1 MRSILASF
9 IENRKLIWRLVK
21 RDLQARYRGSL
32 LGMAWTVLTPLF
44 LLLVFTF
51 VFSVV
56 FQSRW
61 NVEVTGKGQF
71 ALILFC
77 GLIIYQMFADC
88 ANRAPSLLL
97 ENIAYIKKVVFPL
110 DTLAWVSVGGAL
122 TNFLISYVLLL
133 IGQVVLLGSFHWT
146 VVFLPLVLVPLV
158 LFVVATVWLV
168 SSVGVFLRD
177 LKQIVG
183 VVVTMLM
190 FLSPIFYPIEA
201 LPEDFRIYIYLN
213 PLAFMMNQLRAITLF
228 GELPDFGGLA
238 MVTGVMFAL
247 FLFSGWWFNKVK
259 KGFADV
265 V

>member
-1 MRSILASF
+1 MHSILSSF
-9 IENRKLIWRLVK
+9 IDNRKLIWRLVK
-21 RDLQARYRGSL
+21 RDLQARYRGSM

-88 ANRAPSLLL
+88 ANRAPTLLL
-97 ENIAYIKKVVFPL
+97 ENVAYIKKVVFPL

-122 TNFLISYVLLL
+122 VNFLISYVLLL
-133 IGQVVLLGSFHWT
+133 IGQLVLIGTLHWT
-146 VVFLPLVLVPLV
+146 MIFLPLVLLPLM
-158 LFVVATVWLV
+158 LFVVGSVWLL
-168 SSVGVFLRD
+168 SSVGMYIRD
-177 LKQIVG
+177 LKQLVG

-190 FLSPIFYPIEA
+190 FLSPIFYPIQA
-201 LPEDFRIYIYLN
+201 IPEGFRIFIYLN
-213 PLAFMMNQLRAITLF
+213 PLAFMMEQLRAITLF
-228 GELPDFGGLA
+228 GNVPNIPGLA
-238 MVTGVMFAL
+238 LITGLMLAF